1 MIVTRVDPDD
11 TWSCL
16 VRRGMLHSETE
27 SVEHHRLGAGERL
40 SFDAPHGVD
49 ELVVVLSGE
58 VDVDG
63 GTAGPGSVVLVPEGA
78 GGELTARVPTAVLSV
93 RGLAAR
99 VTAALPPR
107 VPELPVAER
116 AV

>member
-11 TWSCL
+11 TWTCL

-27 SVEHHRLGAGERL
+27 SVEHHRLRAGERL
-40 SFDAPHGVD
+40 CFDAPHGVD

-58 VDVDG
+58 VELEG
-63 GTAGPGSVVLVPEGA
+63 GAAGPGSVVLVPEGV
-78 GGELTARVPTAVLSV
+78 GGDLTARSPAALLSV

-107 VPELPVAER
+107 VPELPVTER